1 MLVESLSFDLL
12 IKIRLNNNAANKKIF
27 SIPKSFEFL
36 TLSLN
41 IKLFFFLDSI
51 SELIFLDFIFFYY

>member
-51 SELIFLDFIFFYY
+51 SELIFL